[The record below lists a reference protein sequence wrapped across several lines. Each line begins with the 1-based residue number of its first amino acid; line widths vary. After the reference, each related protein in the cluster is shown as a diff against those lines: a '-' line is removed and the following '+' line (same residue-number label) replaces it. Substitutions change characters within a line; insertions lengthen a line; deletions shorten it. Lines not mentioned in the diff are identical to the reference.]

1 MTVGF
6 TLGELFAGPGG
17 MARGAHDAAHATGTV
32 LRHGWAN
39 DYDADAVATYIK
51 NIDDANGESVICK
64 DVRALEIKSLPH
76 TSEWSPKA
84 QTASVGRMSFND
96 LVKVLDE
103 TDVVA
108 IVTTKANGEQVA
120 TPIWSMVVDGVP
132 YVRSAYG
139 ANAWWYRHVRAERPV
154 AFVAGDGAIAER
166 DRAAALDLPREQV
179 TATYVPVDDAVQ
191 AKIDAEIQR
200 KYAGQQE
207 SIDIMLRDPARECTL
222 RIKES
227 R

>member
-1 MTVGF
+1 
-6 TLGELFAGPGG
+6 
-17 MARGAHDAAHATGTV
+17 
-32 LRHGWAN
+32 
-39 DYDADAVATYIK
+39 
-51 NIDDANGESVICK
+51 
-64 DVRALEIKSLPH
+64 
-76 TSEWSPKA
+76 
-84 QTASVGRMSFND
+84 MSFND

-108 IVTTKANGEQVA
+108 IVTTKANGEPIA

-139 ANAWWYRHVRAERPV
+139 AKAWWYRHVLADRPV
-154 AFVAGDGAIAER
+154 AFVVGDGAIAER

-179 TATYVPVDDAVQ
+179 MATYVPVDDAVQ

-222 RIKES
+222 RIEES